1 MRKVTTAAVFALLT
15 TSAISTAHAQAFNR
29 TVPKM
34 PARTQFTIPLPAPNE
49 SLAPESL
56 TVTGHRSKPVT
67 TLRGILIT
75 EDASR
80 IVTKPP
86 AQHAF
91 STRFKGIDTDISFL
105 RSHNI
110 SKKLSHFLNQ
120 RTSIDTLNQAARIVQ
135 SAYIKAGR
143 PFVSVTVPRQF
154 VGGGD
159 VVLLVTEYKVNAVNI
174 ANTAAGG
181 VVNFGIKT
189 GDKLSLQLILLMM

>member
-15 TSAISTAHAQAFNR
+15 SSAISTAHAQAFNR
-29 TVPKM
+29 TAPKL
-34 PARTQFTIPLPAPNE
+34 PARSVFTIPLPTPDE
-49 SLAPESL
+49 SLM
-56 TVTGHRSKPVT
+56 VTGRRSKPVT
-67 TLRGILIT
+67 TLKGILIT

-80 IVTKPP
+80 IVTQPP
-86 AQHAF
+86 ASHAF
-91 STRFKGIDTDISFL
+91 TTRFKGIDTDISFL

-110 SKKLSHFLNQ
+110 SKKLSSFLNE

-143 PFVSVTVPRQF
+143 PFVSVVVPKQF

-174 ANTAAGG
+174 ANTTSSG
-181 VVNFGIKT
+181 VVNFGIKA

>member
-15 TSAISTAHAQAFNR
+15 GSAISTAHAQAFNR
-29 TVPKM
+29 TAPKL
-34 PARTQFTIPLPAPNE
+34 PARTQFTIPLP
-49 SLAPESL
+49 APESL

-80 IVTKPP
+80 IVTQPP
-86 AQHAF
+86 ASHAF
-91 STRFKGIDTDISFL
+91 TTRFKGIDTDIGFL

-110 SKKLSHFLNQ
+110 SKKLSRFLNK

-159 VVLLVTEYKVNAVNI
+159 VVLLVTEYRVNAVNI
-174 ANTAAGG
+174 SAGNAGGG

-189 GDKLSLQLILLMM
+189 GDKQGRHLIPLMM

>member
-29 TVPKM
+29 TAPKL
-34 PARTQFTIPLPAPNE
+34 PARTQFTIPLPTPDE
-49 SLAPESL
+49 SLM
-56 TVTGHRSKPVT
+56 VTGRRSKPVT
-67 TLRGILIT
+67 TLKGILIT

-91 STRFKGIDTDISFL
+91 TTRFKGIDTDISFL

-110 SKKLSHFLNQ
+110 SKKLSHFLNE

-135 SAYIKAGR
+135 NAYIKAGR
-143 PFVSVTVPRQF
+143 PFVSVTVPKQF

-174 ANTAAGG
+174 ANTSSG
-181 VVNFGIKT
+181 VVNFGIKA

>member
-15 TSAISTAHAQAFNR
+15 GSAISTAHAQAFNR
-29 TVPKM
+29 TAPKL
-34 PARTQFTIPLPAPNE
+34 PAHTQFTIPLPAPD
-49 SLAPESL
+49 ESL

-67 TLRGILIT
+67 TLKGILIT

-80 IVTKPP
+80 VVTQPP
-86 AQHAF
+86 ASPF

-110 SKKLSHFLNQ
+110 SKKLSRFLNK

-159 VVLLVTEYKVNAVNI
+159 VVLLVTEYRVNAVNI

-181 VVNFGIKT
+181 VVNFGIKV
-189 GDKLSLQLILLMM
+189 GDKQGRHLIPLMM

>member
-15 TSAISTAHAQAFNR
+15 SSAISTAHAQAFNR
-29 TVPKM
+29 TAPKL
-34 PARTQFTIPLPAPNE
+34 PARSVFTIPAPEPAE
-49 SLAPESL
+49 SLM
-56 TVTGHRSKPVT
+56 VTGRRSKPVT

-86 AQHAF
+86 ASHAF
-91 STRFKGIDTDISFL
+91 STRFKGIDTDIGFL

-110 SKKLSHFLNQ
+110 SKKLSHFLNE

-135 SAYIKAGR
+135 NAYIKSGR
-143 PFVSVTVPRQF
+143 PFVSVTVPKQF

-159 VVLLVTEYKVNAVNI
+159 VVLLVTEYKVNAVNT
-174 ANTAAGG
+174 ANTSAGS
-181 VVNFGIKT
+181 VVNFGIKA

>member
-1 MRKVTTAAVFALLT
+1 MKKVTTAAVFALLT
-15 TSAISTAHAQAFNR
+15 GSAISTAHAQAFNR
-29 TVPKM
+29 TAPKL
-34 PARTQFTIPLPAPNE
+34 PARTQFTIPMPAPD
-49 SLAPESL
+49 ESL

-80 IVTKPP
+80 VVTQPP
-86 AQHAF
+86 ASHAF
-91 STRFKGIDTDISFL
+91 TTKFKGIDTDISFL

-110 SKKLSHFLNQ
+110 SKKLSRFLNK

-143 PFVSVTVPRQF
+143 PFVSVTVPKQF

-159 VVLLVTEYKVNAVNI
+159 VVLLVTEYRVNAVNI

-181 VVNFGIKT
+181 VVNFGIKV
-189 GDKLSLQLILLMM
+189 GDKQGRHLIPLMM

>member
-15 TSAISTAHAQAFNR
+15 GSAISTAHAQAFNR
-29 TVPKM
+29 TAPKL
-34 PARTQFTIPLPAPNE
+34 PARTQFTIPIP
-49 SLAPESL
+49 APESL

-80 IVTKPP
+80 VVTQPP
-86 AQHAF
+86 ASHAF
-91 STRFKGIDTDISFL
+91 TTKFKGIDTDIGFL

-110 SKKLSHFLNQ
+110 SKKLSRFLNK

-143 PFVSVTVPRQF
+143 PFVSVVVPKQF

-174 ANTAAGG
+174 SAGNAGGG
-181 VVNFGIKT
+181 VVNFGIKV
-189 GDKLSLQLILLMM
+189 GDKQGRHLIPLMM